1 MSRKPTYA
9 ELEQRIEAL
18 EKERLSWIRA
28 EEALIQ
34 SEERYRMIFNHSPLG
49 IVHFDQDGVI
59 LDCNDPFLKIMGASR
74 EKVLGFN
81 MVSST
86 LDPAMRAAVQAAL
99 WGELGLYEGE
109 YLSVTGKK
117 STQLRAIYN
126 SLTSEEGKFLGAVA
140 LFEDISETKRTEE
153 ALKESEQRYR
163 TLVETMNE
171 GLLIRNERDAITY
184 VNEKLCQMWG
194 YSREEII
201 GHPSTDF
208 LDIPNQNI
216 LREQRIKR
224 RQGSHEPYEITW
236 TTKDGSK
243 VPTIMSP
250 KAVFDEQGSFK
261 GSFGVLTD
269 ITNRKQAE
277 DTLARQT
284 KELERSNAELQQFAY
299 VASHDMQEPLRMIAS
314 YVQLL
319 ARRYKGKLDQDA
331 DEFIG
336 YAVDGA
342 KRMQTMINDL
352 LAYSRVGRQGGEFE
366 LTDCDKV
373 LDWAI
378 QNLSGVIEE
387 SQATI
392 TRSPLPT
399 LVASPSLLGLLF
411 QNLIGNAL
419 KFQGSSPPDIA
430 LSAEKKGDAWLFT
443 VRDNGI
449 GFDEQYTDRIFI
461 IFQRLHG
468 KGSYPGTG
476 IGLAICKKIVEYH
489 GGQIWAQAEPD
500 KGATFSFSIP
510 FSQQGPQQCSPCNK
524 ANL

>member
-1 MSRKPTYA
+1 MSLKPTYE
-9 ELEQRIEAL
+9 ELEKRIEVL
-18 EKERLSWIRA
+18 ENERFSWIRA

-49 IVHFDQDGVI
+49 IVHFDRDGII
-59 LDCNDPFLKIMGASR
+59 LDCNEPFLKIMGASR

-86 LDPAMRAAVQAAL
+86 QDPVMRAAVLAAL
-99 WGELGLYEGE
+99 GGEFGHYEGE

-140 LFEDISETKRTEE
+140 LFEDISETRRAEK

-163 TLVETMNE
+163 TLVETMTE
-171 GLLIRNERDAITY
+171 GLLIRNELDLITY

-194 YSREEII
+194 YSREEIL

-208 LDIPNQNI
+208 LDADNQQI
-216 LREQRIKR
+216 LLEQRIKR
-224 RQGSHEPYEITW
+224 RQGSQEPYEITW
-236 TTKDGSK
+236 TTKDGRK

-250 KAVFDEQGSFK
+250 KAVFDTEGTFR

-269 ITNRKQAE
+269 ITNRKKVEEA
-277 DTLARQT
+277 LARQAT
-284 KELERSNAELQQFAY
+284 ELERSNAELQQFAY

-331 DEFIG
+331 DEFIA

-352 LAYSRVGRQGGEFE
+352 LAYSRVGRLGGEFE
-366 LTDCDKV
+366 PTDCEQA
-373 LDWAI
+373 LHWAM
-378 QNLSGVIEE
+378 QNLEGAIEE

-392 TRSPLPT
+392 THGPLPT
-399 LVASPSLLGLLF
+399 LMASGSLLGLLF
-411 QNLIGNAL
+411 QNLIANGL
-419 KFQGSSPPDIA
+419 KFHGTAPPRIEIA
-430 LSAEKKGDAWLFT
+430 AEQRGREWLFT
-443 VRDNGI
+443 VQDNGI
-449 GFDEQYTDRIFI
+449 GFDTQYNDRIFI

-468 KGSYPGTG
+468 KGAYPGTG

-489 GGQIWAQAEPD
+489 GGQIWAHSEPG
-500 KGATFSFSIP
+500 KGSTFSFSIP
-510 FSQQGPQQCSPCNK
+510 ILENNQP
-524 ANL
+524 